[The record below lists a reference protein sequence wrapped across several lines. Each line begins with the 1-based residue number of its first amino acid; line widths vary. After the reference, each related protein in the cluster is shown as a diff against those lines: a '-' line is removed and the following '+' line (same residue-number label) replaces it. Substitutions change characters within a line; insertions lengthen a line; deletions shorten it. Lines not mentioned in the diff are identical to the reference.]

1 MRHGCQI
8 HQAGLIEM
16 KKLRAQKR
24 PYKDFNTEKV
34 IRISSITNFLI
45 FKKSVV
51 SPIQYDILIKD
62 VKNIYT
68 PSFPNPTKNAQ

>member
-16 KKLRAQKR
+16 QNLKAHKR

-34 IRISSITNFLI
+34 IRTPSITNFLI

-51 SPIQYDILIKD
+51 RPIQ
-62 VKNIYT
+62 
-68 PSFPNPTKNAQ
+68 